1 MKSSTKRILSI
12 MLAGLFF
19 IAALVVY
26 GNFIKPKMAEV
37 NKKRAIVFSKENF
50 LKNQQASVAQI
61 QSLIGQMQ
69 NTEKVKTSIA
79 LAMPGG
85 TDVTQALNQL
95 NAIARDNQVEFL
107 SFSIGQGSIQ
117 SKPSSEL
124 LVRRVVE
131 LDVKI
136 SVLGSYENVK
146 GFLEGVETNVRVSN
160 VKKVSL
166 TPLIKTGV
174 GSAGGSGIYSMN
186 IDFKI
191 YYQE

>member
-12 MLAGLFF
+12 VLAGLFF

-26 GNFIKPKMAEV
+26 GNLIRPKINEV
-37 NKKRAIVFSKENF
+37 NEKRAIVFAKENF

-61 QSLIGQMQ
+61 QNLIGQMQ

-85 TDVTQALNQL
+85 TDITQALNQL
-95 NAIARDNQVEFL
+95 NAIARNNQVEFL
-107 SFSIGQGSIQ
+107 SFSIGQGRIQ
-117 SKPSSEL
+117 SKPPSEL

-131 LDVKI
+131 SDAKI

-146 GFLEGVETNVRVSN
+146 SFLEGVETNVRVSN

-166 TPLIKTGV
+166 FPLVKTGV
-174 GSAGGSGIYSMN
+174 GLAGGSSIYSMN
-186 IDFKI
+186 IDFKM